1 MPRQPLMPRPI
12 RLAALSL
19 LVAVLAAAGVA
30 DYGTGGGYVVQP
42 GDSLWAIATEHGTTV
57 DELAAVNHLD
67 PAAILPVG
75 IVLTIPGTGVTPQ
88 AAAPPTGS
96 SSCNGLSPGGGPTGV
111 LPSLLAES
119 PQRLSLRPYFEEWA
133 SHYGVPAAMVE
144 AVAWQESGWQ
154 QGIVS
159 ATGAVGVGQIEP
171 GTASFISNVLIGEP
185 LDPSSVS
192 DNIRMSAAFLAYLY
206 RLEGGSVCATLAA
219 YYEGPLNL
227 AERGMFADTQEYVAD
242 VEALIPRFE

>member
-1 MPRQPLMPRPI
+1 MPRQPLRFRPI
-12 RLAALSL
+12 RLAALGL

-75 IVLTIPGTGVTPQ
+75 IVLTIPGTAP
-88 AAAPPTGS
+88 APEASAPPGG
-96 SSCNGLSPGGGPTGV
+96 SSCNDPSSGTGPPGV
-111 LPSLLAES
+111 LPSLLAAS
-119 PQRLSLRPYFEEWA
+119 PERLALRPYFEEWA
-133 SHYGVPAAMVE
+133 YHYGVPPALVE

-154 QGIVS
+154 QGTVS

-185 LDPSSVS
+185 LDPSSAS

-206 RLEGGSVCATLAA
+206 RLEGGSTCATLAA

-227 AERGMFADTQEYVAD
+227 SEHGMFGDTEQYVAD
-242 VEALIPRFE
+242 VEALVPRFE